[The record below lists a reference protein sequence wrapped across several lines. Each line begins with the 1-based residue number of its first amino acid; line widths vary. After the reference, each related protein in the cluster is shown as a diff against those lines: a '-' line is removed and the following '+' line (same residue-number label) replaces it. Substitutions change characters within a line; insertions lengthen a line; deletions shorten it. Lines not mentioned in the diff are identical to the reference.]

1 MRRPILCASVFLWA
15 AVAGA
20 APKLR
25 AQVDQRG
32 DFALIGNTLGHDCRA
47 GIPAPIVGSV
57 GDSGTHTSDSSPDV
71 FWRDG
76 SADSA
81 ITLDEARSTAV
92 LSLPAGATVSHAWL
106 YWAARRSGTSADTVA
121 SFEGPGGPPKS
132 VSATE
137 SFFLQEAP
145 NEGHYQSVADVSSLV
160 QAAGSG
166 AYRVSGVDSLPLP
179 NLDQHVAFS
188 GWYLVVFY
196 ELASAPPRNLALFDG
211 LDLVDESSTEAA
223 TLSGFLVPEAGFD
236 AKLGVVTFEG
246 DFDHDGD
253 SLSFGGKRLSDSENP
268 ADNFFN
274 GTRSWLGS
282 AVSVPGDLPQLTG
295 AAGSMSGLDLDVIDI
310 GAHVVAKQTSA
321 KIEAESSG
329 DVFLLGAF
337 VTSISTLSPDFS
349 SSSKSVLDVNGGS
362 SLPGDVFEYTI
373 VVENTGSDTAVDVVL
388 TDALPPGVTYLPG
401 SLAVSG
407 NAQTDTEGD
416 DRGEFTS
423 ESELITVRLG
433 SLLPGESARVTFR
446 VTLDADAPSAI
457 ANQAQIKSAGALGA
471 PLATTLTDGDADASG
486 PQSTLIVPDGG
497 ADADETL
504 RGGGCGCAAPGSA
517 PNRGALF
524 VLLFALAALIRF
536 LSRPSVDDVGAA

>member
-1 MRRPILCASVFLWA
+1 MRRPIICASVFLWA
-15 AVAGA
+15 AFAGA

-57 GDSGTHTSDSSPDV
+57 GDCGTHTSDSSPDV

-76 SADSA
+76 SAHSA

-106 YWAARRSGTSADTVA
+106 YWAARQSGASADTVA
-121 SFEGPGGPPKS
+121 SFEGPGGLSKN

-137 SFFLQEAP
+137 SFFLQEEP
-145 NEGHYQSVADVSSLV
+145 NEVHYQSVADVSSLV

-179 NLDQHVAFS
+179 NLDQHVVFS

-196 ELASAPPRNLALFDG
+196 ELSSAPPRNLALFDG
-211 LDLVDESSTEAA
+211 LDLVDESSTQPA

-246 DFDHDGD
+246 DFDRDGD
-253 SLSFGGKRLSDSENP
+253 SLSFGGKRLSDSANP
-268 ADNFFN
+268 SDNFFN
-274 GTRSWLGS
+274 GTRSWLGG
-282 AVSVPGDLPQLTG
+282 AVSAPGDLPQLTG
-295 AAGSMSGLDLDVIDI
+295 TPGSMSGLDLDVIDV
-310 GAHVVAKQTSA
+310 GAHVVPGQTSA

-337 VTSISTLSPDFS
+337 VISVSTLSPD
-349 SSSKSVLDVNGGS
+349 
-362 SLPGDVFEYTI
+362 
-373 VVENTGSDTAVDVVL
+373 
-388 TDALPPGVTYLPG
+388 
-401 SLAVSG
+401 
-407 NAQTDTEGD
+407 
-416 DRGEFTS
+416 
-423 ESELITVRLG
+423 
-433 SLLPGESARVTFR
+433 
-446 VTLDADAPSAI
+446 ADA
-457 ANQAQIKSAGALGA
+457 
-471 PLATTLTDGDADASG
+471 TG
-486 PQSTLIVPDGG
+486 PQSTLIVRADGT
-497 ADADETL
+497 DRDETL
-504 RGGGCGCAAPGSA
+504 RGGGCGCRAPGSA
-517 PNRGALF
+517 PQRGGLF
-524 VLLFALAALIRF
+524 ALLFALAALIRF